1 MVVLGK
7 YSTLYLSFSNIV
19 MWCMQSCVLFCKIF
33 ELALLNN
40 TVVRCAVC
48 RSELEPETE
57 RSICQSGISDPR
69 DAKMKLSLQ
78 IVSPDDAEF
87 ENVLREA
94 IVNGN

>member
-1 MVVLGK
+1 
-7 YSTLYLSFSNIV
+7 
-19 MWCMQSCVLFCKIF
+19 MWCMQSCVLFRKIC

-57 RSICQSGISDPR
+57 RSICQSSINDPR
-69 DAKMKLSLQ
+69 DAEMKFSLQ
-78 IVSPDDAEF
+78 IVSANDAEF
-87 ENVLREA
+87 ENVLHEA